1 MKRAL
6 KAVFAAMF
14 ILILTACSATSS
26 SPYGRYSDCGPSSV
40 VSRCMVG

>member
-1 MKRAL
+1 MKQIL
-6 KAVFAAMF
+6 KAFFTAMF
-14 ILILTACSATSS
+14 ILILVACSATSS